1 MKIKG
6 LENKIYRI
14 NQNSV
19 NFSMAKLEKL
29 KQGEVVDLSKED
41 AESLINKGMAKIVTS
56 SKKGYK

>member
-14 NQNSV
+14 NPNSV

-29 KQGEVVDLSKED
+29 KEGEIVDLSKDD
-41 AESLINKGMAKIVTS
+41 AESLINKGMAVVVKS
-56 SKKGYK
+56 SKKGDK

>member
-6 LENKIYRI
+6 LEDKIYRI
-14 NQNSV
+14 NPNSV

-29 KQGEVVDLSKED
+29 KEGGVVDLSKDD

-56 SKKGYK
+56 SKKGDK

>member
-14 NQNSV
+14 NPNSI

-29 KQGEVVDLSKED
+29 KEGGVVDLSKDD
-41 AESLINKGMAKIVTS
+41 AESLVNKGMAVVVKS
-56 SKKGYK
+56 SKKGDK

>member
-14 NQNSV
+14 NPNSV

-29 KQGEVVDLSKED
+29 KEGGVVDLSKDD
-41 AESLINKGMAKIVTS
+41 AESLINKGMAVVVKS
-56 SKKGYK
+56 SKKGDK

>member
-14 NQNSV
+14 NPNSV

-29 KQGEVVDLSKED
+29 KEGKVVDLSKDD
-41 AESLINKGMAKIVTS
+41 AEGLINKGMAVVVKS
-56 SKKGYK
+56 SKKGDK

>member
-14 NQNSV
+14 NPNSV

-29 KQGEVVDLSKED
+29 KEGGVVDLSKDD
-41 AESLINKGMAKIVTS
+41 AESLVNKGMAVVVKS
-56 SKKGYK
+56 SKKGDK